1 MEIILLLLYIFFCGH
16 FWKIIFFYQNVYFN
30 NCRWPGREKQLLGKW
45 IFYIMFYGAPFPL
58 VLEAHCGQMA
68 LLSPASPLV
77 LHRMFHQEYFLPFTL
92 CSSPSRS
99 IDGFWALPRPSSFSS
114 AFCLVFLM
122 WSLFALG
129 SYKYFRLFL
138 YIFDLKNRVRI
149 SALHFSWYLSMVCR
163 MKRVNAELGKHLLI
177 RHLVFVILPK
187 HFVVLNLFRV
197 TFKLENNWNF
207 VF

>member
-1 MEIILLLLYIFFCGH
+1 MDILHNVLWSPIPISFRSTLWPDGFTVTCFTPGST
-16 FWKIIFFYQNVYFN
+16 QNV
-30 NCRWPGREKQLLGKW
+30 
-45 IFYIMFYGAPFPL
+45 
-58 VLEAHCGQMA
+58 
-68 LLSPASPLV
+68 
-77 LHRMFHQEYFLPFTL
+77 HQEYFLPFTL

-177 RHLVFVILPK
+177 RHLVFFILPK